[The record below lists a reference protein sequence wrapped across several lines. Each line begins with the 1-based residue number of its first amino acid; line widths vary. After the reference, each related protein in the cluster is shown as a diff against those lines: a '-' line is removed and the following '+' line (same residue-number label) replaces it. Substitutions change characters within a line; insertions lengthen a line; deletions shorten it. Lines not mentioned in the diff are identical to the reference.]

1 MQTNNSKEKVRQL
14 QNKLYL
20 TAKKCDSRRFHALYD
35 KVYRD
40 DVLFEA
46 WKRVKANKGSSG
58 VDGIKIED
66 VEAMGIEKY
75 LSEIKSE
82 LMNGKY
88 KPSPVKRVM
97 IPKPDGSERPLGI
110 PTVKDRIVQMATK
123 IAIEPVFEADFKDC
137 SYGFRPKRSAKQALE
152 VVRKACNNKGYYVV
166 DADIEKFFDNVNQDK
181 LMKLVEQRISDRRI
195 LKLIR
200 QWLVS
205 GVLYGNVLTISELGT
220 SQGSV
225 ISPLLANI
233 YLNTLDRLWEKYGLT
248 HGILVRYAD
257 DTVIICKNK
266 KSVNHA
272 LNLLQY
278 IMARLDL
285 KLHPV
290 KTKIVSMWDGKEG
303 FDFLGMHHRRMTT
316 ETSKG
321 QLYKETYQYPSRKA
335 MKKMKTEIKKILE
348 ALPRILPNMDK
359 EISQNLKLILKKRG
373 IDIHTAAAV
382 QGVETEGDQ
391 YVCKYIEKEKEQ
403 SAISQYVLCAV
414 GRCPNTDGLFSE
426 DATPEMNRGRVVV
439 NEKFET
445 SIPGVY
451 AIGDLIFGAQL
462 AHAASAQGIQVAEQL
477 AGKEISVDV
486 NVVPGCVYT
495 DPEIASVGMTEDEAK
510 EKGIAVKVGKFIMS
524 ANGKSL
530 ITKEERGFIKIVA
543 EEESGVIVG
552 AQMMCARATDMIGE
566 FVTAVANN
574 MTVSQLLKGMRAHP
588 TYNEGIGEA
597 LEELE
602 GGAIHVMPKKKII
615 FYNFEEEEHIWEV
628 FLIF

>member
-123 IAIEPVFEADFKDC
+123 IAIEPVFEADFREC

-166 DADIEKFFDNVNQDK
+166 DADIEKFFDNVNQEK

-195 LKLIR
+195 LKLIK

-266 KSVNHA
+266 KSANHA

-278 IMARLDL
+278 IMAKLDL

-290 KTKIVSMWDGKEG
+290 KTKIISMWDGKEG
-303 FDFLGMHHRRMTT
+303 LGHAVLHTKIAMMHGFQEMEVFDDRSIEENEANFFAAELLLEDGKVLECLSEHTFFETAKMLYVPAALLDYKFSLLHEKGELVNSMYIRKADFL
-316 ETSKG
+316 
-321 QLYKETYQYPSRKA
+321 KEDLHAYD
-335 MKKMKTEIKKILE
+335 
-348 ALPRILPNMDK
+348 N
-359 EISQNLKLILKKRG
+359 
-373 IDIHTAAAV
+373 DI
-382 QGVETEGDQ
+382 GYGD
-391 YVCKYIEKEKEQ
+391 I
-403 SAISQYVLCAV
+403 
-414 GRCPNTDGLFSE
+414 
-426 DATPEMNRGRVVV
+426 
-439 NEKFET
+439 
-445 SIPGVY
+445 
-451 AIGDLIFGAQL
+451 
-462 AHAASAQGIQVAEQL
+462 
-477 AGKEISVDV
+477 
-486 NVVPGCVYT
+486 
-495 DPEIASVGMTEDEAK
+495 
-510 EKGIAVKVGKFIMS
+510 
-524 ANGKSL
+524 
-530 ITKEERGFIKIVA
+530 
-543 EEESGVIVG
+543 
-552 AQMMCARATDMIGE
+552 
-566 FVTAVANN
+566 
-574 MTVSQLLKGMRAHP
+574 
-588 TYNEGIGEA
+588 
-597 LEELE
+597 
-602 GGAIHVMPKKKII
+602 
-615 FYNFEEEEHIWEV
+615 
-628 FLIF
+628 

>member
-58 VDGIKIED
+58 VDGVKIED

-123 IAIEPVFEADFKDC
+123 IAIEPVFEADFREC

-166 DADIEKFFDNVNQDK
+166 DADIEKFFDNVNQGK

-195 LKLIR
+195 LKLIK

-233 YLNTLDRLWEKYGLT
+233 YLNTLDRLWEKYGHT

-257 DTVIICKNK
+257 DTVI
-266 KSVNHA
+266 
-272 LNLLQY
+272 
-278 IMARLDL
+278 
-285 KLHPV
+285 
-290 KTKIVSMWDGKEG
+290 
-303 FDFLGMHHRRMTT
+303 
-316 ETSKG
+316 
-321 QLYKETYQYPSRKA
+321 RKA
-335 MKKMKTEIKKILE
+335 MKKMKAEVKRNVNRRSLLVAKEEDLIKNLNPKITGWKNYYSTKRNE
-348 ALPRILPNMDK
+348 KWMQALDWYIICTFTRWYNKKHQRRNRMSKVGFVRNSIYEK
-359 EISQNLKLILKKRG
+359 GLKK
-373 IDIHTAAAV
+373 
-382 QGVETEGDQ
+382 
-391 YVCKYIEKEKEQ
+391 
-403 SAISQYVLCAV
+403 
-414 GRCPNTDGLFSE
+414 
-426 DATPEMNRGRVVV
+426 M
-439 NEKFET
+439 
-445 SIPGVY
+445 
-451 AIGDLIFGAQL
+451 
-462 AHAASAQGIQVAEQL
+462 
-477 AGKEISVDV
+477 
-486 NVVPGCVYT
+486 
-495 DPEIASVGMTEDEAK
+495 
-510 EKGIAVKVGKFIMS
+510 
-524 ANGKSL
+524 
-530 ITKEERGFIKIVA
+530 
-543 EEESGVIVG
+543 
-552 AQMMCARATDMIGE
+552 ARA
-566 FVTAVANN
+566 
-574 MTVSQLLKGMRAHP
+574 
-588 TYNEGIGEA
+588 
-597 LEELE
+597 
-602 GGAIHVMPKKKII
+602 
-615 FYNFEEEEHIWEV
+615 
-628 FLIF
+628 

>member
-40 DVLFEA
+40 DVLFVA

-58 VDGIKIED
+58 VDGIRIED
-66 VEAMGIEKY
+66 IEEMGIEKY
-75 LSEIKSE
+75 LSEIKLE
-82 LMNGKY
+82 LMDGKY

-123 IAIEPVFEADFKDC
+123 IAIEPVFEADFRDC

-266 KSVNHA
+266 KSANHA

-278 IMARLDL
+278 IMAKLDL

-462 AHAASAQGIQVAEQL
+462 AHTASAQGIQVAEQL
-477 AGKEISVDV
+477 AGKEVSVDV

-495 DPEIASVGMTEDEAK
+495 DPEIASVGITEDEAK

-530 ITKEERGFIKIVA
+530 IIKEERGFIKIVA

-552 AQMMCARATDMIGE
+552 AQMMCARATDMISE

>member
-58 VDGIKIED
+58 VDGIGIED
-66 VEAMGIEKY
+66 IEEMGIEKY

-82 LMNGKY
+82 LMDGKY

-110 PTVKDRIVQMATK
+110 PTVKDRIVQMAAK
-123 IAIEPVFEADFKDC
+123 IAIEPVFEADFRDC
-137 SYGFRPKRSAKQALE
+137 SYGFRPKRSARQALE

-266 KSVNHA
+266 KNANHA

-278 IMARLDL
+278 IMAKLDL

-462 AHAASAQGIQVAEQL
+462 AHTASAQGIQVAEQL
-477 AGKEISVDV
+477 AGKEVSVDV

-495 DPEIASVGMTEDEAK
+495 DPEIASVGITEDEAK
-510 EKGIAVKVGKFIMS
+510 EKDIAVKVGKFIMS

-530 ITKEERGFIKIVA
+530 IIKEERGFIKIVA

-552 AQMMCARATDMIGE
+552 AQMMCARATDMISE